1 MGIGK
6 VLSIITMNK
15 DVISENTK
23 KLKESIE
30 CSTETAKEKVSNT
43 STDISNFFSSKK
55 DDLTGSFSSTKD
67 NISEYFRNKKIED
80 LLNEFPATL
89 AISYA
94 AINADKEVLINE
106 INYIDDYIKQS
117 VLLVRN
123 DDEKYQL
130 LFNEIRLVE
139 DRKLNMKLS
148 DALTFIHKDN
158 EKIIQKTIEKHID
171 SIINIDLIKNNAE
184 EIFLNRLKIFVK
196 EGKEKSIKK
205 ILELEELDD
214 ILEIRNMS
222 EEFKEIYLKSI
233 IYFTYMDDN
242 KIDDD
247 EFIEIQNIISEL
259 QCPREIHKKINQII
273 NNIHL
278 EKLSDIVINLFN
290 LCKFDSK
297 RDISILLMK
306 DIIKI
311 HTRINHLNILEND
324 NILNIA
330 KELNVNNQELLL
342 LERVFENETKYKNKE
357 ISEKQYIDN
366 IESQFDTAKELN
378 IKKYII
384 SSKYEEKFKETK
396 QNLMVLEILKKQ
408 HDEINFLI
416 KEVNRLKNK
425 LSTEN
430 VG

>member
-1 MGIGK
+1 MGIEK
-6 VLSIITMNK
+6 VLNAITIKK
-15 DVISENTK
+15 DVIAENI
-23 KLKESIE
+23 KESIE
-30 CSTETAKEKVSNT
+30 GSSNIVKEKVYNT
-43 STDISNFFSSKK
+43 SIDVSNFFSSKK

-67 NISEYFRNKKIED
+67 NISEYFRNKRIED
-80 LLNEFPATL
+80 LLNELPATL

-94 AINADKEVLINE
+94 AINVHKELLNDGN
-106 INYIDDYIKQS
+106 NYINDYIKQS
-117 VLLVRN
+117 LLIVGN
-123 DDEKYQL
+123 DYEKYQL
-130 LFNEIRLVE
+130 LLNEIKLVE
-139 DRKLNMKLS
+139 DKKSNMKLS
-148 DALTFIHKDN
+148 DALIFVHKDN

-171 SIINIDLIKNNAE
+171 SIINIDLIKNNTE
-184 EIFLNRLKIFVK
+184 EIFLNRLKIFIK

-205 ILELEELDD
+205 ILELEEIDD
-214 ILEIRNMS
+214 IVEIKNMS
-222 EEFKEIYLKSI
+222 QEFKEIYLKTI

-242 KIDDD
+242 QINDD

-259 QCPREIHKKINQII
+259 QCSREIHKKINQII

-278 EKLSDIVINLFN
+278 EKLSDIVINLFD

-311 HTRINHLNILEND
+311 HTRINYLNILEND

-330 KELNVNNQELLL
+330 KELDVNNQELRL
-342 LERVFENETKYKNKE
+342 LERVYENETKYKNKE

-366 IESQFDTAKELN
+366 VESQFDTAKELN
-378 IKKYII
+378 IKRYII
-384 SSKYEEKFKETK
+384 SSNHEEKYKETK

-408 HDEINFLI
+408 HEEINFLI
-416 KEVNRLKNK
+416 KEVNRLRNK

-430 VG
+430 IG